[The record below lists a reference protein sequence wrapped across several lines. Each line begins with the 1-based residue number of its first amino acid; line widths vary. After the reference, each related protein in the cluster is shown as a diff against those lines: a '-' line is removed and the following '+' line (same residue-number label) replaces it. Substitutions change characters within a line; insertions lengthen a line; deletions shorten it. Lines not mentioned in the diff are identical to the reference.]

1 MRFIVEYDR
10 PKNKGY
16 AKQEATF
23 FKLEDAEIWQKHVTM
38 CGAKNVILKIK

>member
-10 PKNKGY
+10 HKHKGY

-23 FKLEDAEIWQKHVTM
+23 FKLEDAEIWHKHVTM
-38 CGAKNVILKIK
+38 CGAKNVILKIR